1 MTIKTAAAKESEALG
16 RYQKMR
22 RLWLFVGI
30 VLVGG
35 FLFAGGSAW
44 ANHEVSQQ
52 IELAGIGF
60 IWIGVIGRL
69 WSILYIG
76 GHKASTVI
84 MDGPYSVM
92 RNPLYFFSTIAAVG
106 VGFQSGTLTAG
117 LVFGGLCYLAF
128 QIVTRREEK
137 HLLGVFGATYAAYMS
152 SVPRFFP
159 NPRLFKD
166 QAAVTV
172 STRRMYST
180 LLDGLVFFVALPAF
194 ELAEYLQDTG
204 VIPVLFRLY

>member
-1 MTIKTAAAKESEALG
+1 MTINNVAPKDIEALG

-22 RLWLFVGI
+22 RLWLFFGI
-30 VLVGG
+30 LLVGAV
-35 FLFAGGSAW
+35 LMLAGPIWTDEGLA
-44 ANHEVSQQ
+44 ED
-52 IELAGIGF
+52 IELAGIGL
-60 IWIGVIGRL
+60 IWIGVVGRI
-69 WSILYIG
+69 WSTLYIG
-76 GHKASTVI
+76 GHKSSTVI

-117 LVFGGLCYLAF
+117 IIFGVLCWLAF

-137 HLLGVFGATYAAYMS
+137 HLSGIFGAPYANYCAT
-152 SVPRFFP
+152 VPRFFP

-166 QAAVTV
+166 QATLTI
-172 STRRMYST
+172 STKRMYTT

-194 ELAEYLQDTG
+194 ELAEYLQDIG

>member
-1 MTIKTAAAKESEALG
+1 MTVKTDPAPEHLAMG
-16 RYQKMR
+16 RYQRMR

-30 VLVGG
+30 MVVGTLLMLSG
-35 FLFAGGSAW
+35 TAW
-44 ANHEVSQQ
+44 QGENAAEH
-52 IELAGIGF
+52 IELAGVGL
-60 IWIGVIGRL
+60 IWVGVIGRL

-76 GHKASTVI
+76 GHKSSTVI

-117 LVFGGLCYLAF
+117 AIFGVLCWLVF
-128 QIVTRREEK
+128 QIVTRREEQY
-137 HLLGVFGATYAAYMS
+137 LLSIFGAPYAAYCA

-166 QAAVTV
+166 QAALTI
-172 STRRMYST
+172 STERMYAT

-194 ELAEYLQDTG
+194 EFAEYLQDIG
-204 VIPVLFRLY
+204 VSPVLFRFY

>member
-1 MTIKTAAAKESEALG
+1 MTVKADSDNRNLSLG

-30 VLVGG
+30 VLVGALLMLSG
-35 FLFAGGSAW
+35 PRW
-44 ANHEVSQQ
+44 AAEDVTEN
-52 IELAGIGF
+52 IELVGVGL
-60 IWIGVIGRL
+60 IWIGVLGRL

-76 GHKASTVI
+76 GHKSSTVI
-84 MDGPYSVM
+84 MDGPYSMM

-106 VGFQSGTLTAG
+106 VGFQSATLTAG
-117 LVFGGLCYLAF
+117 FIFGLLCWLAF
-128 QIVTRREEK
+128 EIVIRREEK
-137 HLLGVFGATYAAYMS
+137 HLLSIFGAPYSAYCA

-159 NPRLFKD
+159 NARLFKD
-166 QAAVTV
+166 EPTLLI

-194 ELAEYLQDTG
+194 EFAEYLQDIG
-204 VIPVLFRLY
+204 LIPVLFRLY

>member
-1 MTIKTAAAKESEALG
+1 MTINNVAPKDIEALG

-22 RLWLFVGI
+22 RLWLFIGI
-30 VLVGG
+30 LLVGAV
-35 FLFAGGSAW
+35 LMLAGPIWIDEGLA
-44 ANHEVSQQ
+44 ED
-52 IELAGIGF
+52 IELAGIGL
-60 IWIGVIGRL
+60 IWIGVVGRI
-69 WSILYIG
+69 WSTLYIG
-76 GHKASTVI
+76 GHKSSTVI

-92 RNPLYFFSTIAAVG
+92 RNPLYFFSTIAAIG

-117 LVFGGLCYLAF
+117 IIFGVLCWLAF

-137 HLLGVFGATYAAYMS
+137 HLSGIFGAPYANYCAT
-152 SVPRFFP
+152 VPRFFP

-166 QAAVTV
+166 QATLTI
-172 STRRMYST
+172 STKRMYTT

-194 ELAEYLQDTG
+194 ELAEYLQDIG

>member
-1 MTIKTAAAKESEALG
+1 MTIKTAAAKESEALD

-44 ANHEVSQQ
+44 ANHEVPQQ

-128 QIVTRREEK
+128 QIVARREEK
-137 HLLGVFGATYAAYMS
+137 HLLGVFGAPYAAYMS

-194 ELAEYLQDTG
+194 ELAEYLQETG